1 MVRKARSAVLYDGC
15 FAHVFSRALDQKLI
29 FRSPDD
35 FGFFKALL
43 QRTKNKYQYRIHH
56 YCLMNTHFHL
66 AVSMTELKTFSDA
79 LKELKQAYV
88 KHVHAQNR
96 QYKGP
101 IWWGRF
107 GSKVI
112 EDERYLAACGLYIE
126 MNPLKAGM
134 VKRPED
140 WPHSSSRHYFLNQ
153 TDPLVDPYEQPSHEV
168 ASELSKKIDFTR
180 GNIIGSEL
188 FRLQT
193 QECAYAT

>member
-1 MVRKARSAVLYDGC
+1 MVRKARSTVLYDGC
-15 FAHVFSRALDQKLI
+15 FAHVFSRALDKKLI

-35 FGFFKALL
+35 FEFFKALL
-43 QRTKNKYQYRIHH
+43 WRTKNKYQYRIHH

-66 AVSMTELKTFSDA
+66 AVSLDKLNTFSDA

-88 KHVHAQNR
+88 TRVHGQNKQR
-96 QYKGP
+96 KGP

-107 GSKVI
+107 GSKII
-112 EDERYLAACGLYIE
+112 EDEHYLAACGLYIE
-126 MNPLKAGM
+126 MNPVKAGM
-134 VKRPED
+134 VERPED
-140 WPHSSSRHYFLNQ
+140 WPYSSSRHYFLDQ
-153 TDPLVDPYEQPSHEV
+153 TDPLIDPYEKPAHETT
-168 ASELSKKIDFTR
+168 SELSKKTNFTR